1 MKLIRTLP
9 GKIVFLFLVFSAA
22 WLLAGCSGGE
32 SDGRELRSH
41 LVMDTKVDITLY
53 GLSAREAT
61 AVSREVF
68 AEMERLEQ
76 ILSRHEPD
84 SDISRINQAAGQEWV
99 TVEQETLQL
108 LQEAVA
114 AARMMDG
121 AFDPTVG
128 ALLRLWGFG
137 TEEPRVPTTRELEQA
152 LEQVDYEQIQ
162 IDEAN
167 SRVFLA
173 RSGMSI
179 DVGGIAKGFIVDR
192 GQEVTAAAG
201 VKAAFI
207 NAGGDISIR
216 GPRPAG
222 GKWRVAVQDPDNPQ
236 AWIAIIELEAG
247 SIATSGDYQRFFE
260 EDGELYHHI
269 LDTASGLPARD
280 VSSVTVT
287 GPSTSMVD
295 ALSTG
300 IFVLGAQRGLALLE
314 TLPEYEGLI
323 VDQRGEIFISPGLQ
337 DDVELL

>member
-1 MKLIRTLP
+1 MKLTHTLP
-9 GKIVFLFLVFSAA
+9 GKMVFLFLVFSAA

-32 SDGRELRSH
+32 SDGRELRSQ
-41 LVMDTKVDITLY
+41 LVMDTKVDVTLY

-61 AVSREVF
+61 VISREMF
-68 AEMERLEQ
+68 EEMERLEQ
-76 ILSRHEPD
+76 ILSRHVPD

-99 TVEQETLQL
+99 SVERETVEL
-108 LQEAVA
+108 LQEAVE
-114 AARMMDG
+114 AARLMDG

-137 TEEPRVPTTRELEQA
+137 TEEPRVPGDQELEQA

-216 GPRPAG
+216 GQRPAG
-222 GKWRVAVQDPDNPQ
+222 GKWRVAVQDPHSPQ
-236 AWIAIIELEAG
+236 EWIAIIEMESG

-260 EDGELYHHI
+260 EDGEVYHHI
-269 LDTASGLPARD
+269 LDTASGLPARG

-300 IFVLGAQRGLALLE
+300 IFVLGAQRGLELLE

-323 VDQRGEIFISPGLQ
+323 VDQQGEILISPGLQ